1 MATLTLVGTVHR
13 DPQGLTKLVK
23 DLARL
28 KPHVITLEFSMY
40 GLTYR
45 RRRKKILTEKLLQGL
60 QEIREPETLKL
71 PQLKGLLRSTGI
83 GGIAA
88 LLDLPFEYK
97 GARFYSQRHGLS
109 LHCLDSSF
117 YSRQLLNHVQ
127 KLISP
132 ENLKKVIDSENTQL
146 AETVIREYKHAENLL
161 HKGTPSPWLQ
171 LMHTDEDWQK
181 REHFMADRLR
191 KIVATYQGRHIVH
204 IGGWQHLVTKQG
216 TLYNLLEDLKPQRI
230 LLGVSIPDYLKT
242 GQKRPFSPAW
252 HR

>member
-23 DLARL
+23 ELAWL

-71 PQLKGLLRSTGI
+71 PQLKGLLRSIGI

-97 GARFYSQRHGLS
+97 AARFYSQRHGLS
-109 LHCLDSSF
+109 LHCLDSSL
-117 YSRQLLNHVQ
+117 YSRQLLNNVEE
-127 KLISP
+127 LISP
-132 ENLKKVIDSENTQL
+132 ENLKKVIDSENTPL
-146 AETVIREYKHAENLL
+146 AETVKREYKRAENIL
-161 HKGTPSPWLQ
+161 HKGMSSSWLQ

-191 KIVATYQGRHIVH
+191 KIVVTYQGQDIVH
-204 IGGWQHLVTKQG
+204 IGGWQHIVTNQG

-230 LLGVSIPDYLKT
+230 LLGVSIPDFLKT
-242 GQKRPFSPAW
+242 GQK
-252 HR
+252 